1 MREGVPGN
9 RVIRFI
15 ALVFA
20 IFLGSASMLEQNQVY
35 RSRNVYGAYYDI
47 LQEGES
53 LRVFEEEQKEQGNQ
67 TAAWREEDSLF
78 VNEDTGRTASGTVF
92 EILGS
97 QELVFPEMLCQG
109 SYPVSEDDT
118 GCMISSK
125 LAETLFGSGQ
135 VLGAEIRIGEKI
147 CTIRGILKSS
157 RLLASISGGSRESYD
172 RLLLKNTDSAMTAS
186 GVQNIFYSSL
196 GNYPAVFVE
205 GGLYSALARLFCM
218 LPVWLAFGLLLIL
231 IRRRKGRGRWIV
243 VAFAIVAA
251 EKLAAFTFL
260 FSADYL
266 PSMWSDFS
274 FWSSL
279 FLEKLHDIQK
289 LQRQVPSLRDVQ
301 MLKHMRNVILL
312 SAGAS
317 ISLLFWSIGS
327 ASFGHDRNERRHTD
341 GNRDKNAE

>member
-1 MREGVPGN
+1 MREGVSGN

-20 IFLGSASMLEQNQVY
+20 VFLGSASVLEQNQVCY
-35 RSRNVYGAYYDI
+35 SRNVYGAYYDI

-53 LRVFEEEQKEQGNQ
+53 LKIFEEEQKEQGNR

-78 VNEDTGRTASGTVF
+78 VNKDTGRTASGTVF
-92 EILGS
+92 KILGS

-109 SYPVSEDDT
+109 SYPVSGDDT

-135 VLGAEIRIGEKI
+135 VLGEEIRIGEEI

-157 RLLASISGGSRESYD
+157 RLLASVSGDSGESYD
-172 RLLLKNTDSAMTAS
+172 RLLLKNTDGAMTAS

-218 LPVWLAFGLLLIL
+218 LPVWLAFGLLLIF
-231 IRRRKGRGRWIV
+231 IRRRTDRAKWIV
-243 VAFAIVAA
+243 LAFAFVAA
-251 EKLAAFTFL
+251 GRLAAFTFL

-279 FLEKLHDIQK
+279 FLQKLHDIQN
-289 LQRQVPSLRDVQ
+289 LQRQALALRDAQ
-301 MLKHMRNVILL
+301 MLNHMRNVILL

-327 ASFGHDRNERRHTD
+327 APFGHDRNGGRHTD